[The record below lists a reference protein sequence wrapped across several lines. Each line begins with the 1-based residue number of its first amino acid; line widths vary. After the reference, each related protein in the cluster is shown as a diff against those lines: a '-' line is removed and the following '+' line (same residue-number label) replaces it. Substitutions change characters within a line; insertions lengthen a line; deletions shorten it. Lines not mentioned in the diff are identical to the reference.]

1 MDITVTVDGEERFDK
16 WAGSSRLLDAELLT
30 AMTRSTAQIQAQ
42 VMAGTPVWRGTARR
56 SHTTEVTP
64 RLSKVGTNLV
74 HAVVQSE
81 TGRRAGAAM
90 PPAGSLLAWMSSKGI
105 DGDLEYVIRRAI
117 SRNGIIARR
126 LYSIAFQQN
135 QGAIQAE
142 FQAAIR
148 RYVAKMTA

>member
-1 MDITVTVDGEERFDK
+1 MDIFVTVDGDEQFAK
-16 WAGSSRLLDAELLT
+16 WANSRALLDAELLT
-30 AMTRSTAQIQAQ
+30 AMTRSTAQIQAD

-56 SHTTEVTP
+56 SHTTEVSP

-81 TGRRAGAAM
+81 TGRRAGAPM
-90 PPAGSLLAWMSSKGI
+90 PPKGALLAWMASHGI
-105 DGDLEYVIRRAI
+105 GEDMEYVIRRAI
-117 SRNGIIARR
+117 SRNGIVARR
-126 LYSIAFQQN
+126 LYSIAFVQH

-142 FQAAIR
+142 FNAAIR